1 MSKRKYSKE
10 FKLKVLKEHEEGAS
24 FYSLEKKYGITLGTV
39 KRWNTAFT
47 AFGEDVLAHQN
58 VNLCRYTAE
67 FKKKVVLD
75 YLSGGGSL
83 QSVAVKHGIHAES
96 TVLKWVRQYNSHVKL
111 TDSRKIGGCCIAKD
125 IKPRKTT
132 LEERI
137 RIVEYCIS
145 NSNDYTS
152 AAKEYNC
159 SYSQVYS
166 WVKKYE
172 RDGIEGLKDGRGRSK
187 PREEFSENHKHKNNL
202 YHT

>member
-1 MSKRKYSKE
+1 MPKRKYSKE
-10 FKLKVLKEHEEGAS
+10 FKLKVLKEHEGGAS

-39 KRWNTAFT
+39 KRWNAAF
-47 AFGEDVLAHQN
+47 AAYGEDVLAYQN
-58 VNLCRYTAE
+58 GNLCRYTAE
-67 FKKKVVLD
+67 FKQKVVLD

-96 TVLKWVRQYNSHVKL
+96 TVLKWVRQYNSHVEL
-111 TDSRKIGGCCIAKD
+111 TDSRKIGGHLVAKD
-125 IKPRKTT
+125 TKPRKTT
-132 LEERI
+132 FEERV

-145 NSNDYTS
+145 NANDYTS

-166 WVKKYE
+166 WVKKYG

-187 PREEFSENHKHKNNL
+187 SRKGLGDKA
-202 YHT
+202 